1 MRRPGFFLIQG
12 TSAILQS
19 PAFVTAQQHIQQEQQ
34 RVHPH
39 ASGDFSWLLSGI
51 TLATKVIAAQIRRAG
66 LVDVIGSA
74 GTTNV
79 QGETVQKLDVIANQ
93 ALLACLGNRGNVGV
107 LASEEN
113 DEPAV
118 VLRDPQYGKYVVIF
132 DPLDGSS
139 NIDVNISVGTI
150 FSIFRRDLKNIDQR
164 DPSADVL
171 QVGTKQIGA
180 GYVLYG
186 PSTMLVYSTGHGV
199 HGFTLDPSF
208 GAYILTH
215 RDIKMPETG
224 PYYSVNEANLG
235 SFPAG
240 YQEFVAAL
248 RDGKAGATYS
258 SRYVGSL
265 VADFHRTL
273 LKGGIF
279 CYPPTRKHAQ
289 GKLRLMYEANPIA
302 FLAEQAGGVATDG
315 ERRILDIKP
324 DSLHQRTPLAMGS
337 RREMSLLA
345 EMLKRHKAH

>member
-1 MRRPGFFLIQG
+1 
-12 TSAILQS
+12 
-19 PAFVTAQQHIQQEQQ
+19 
-34 RVHPH
+34 
-39 ASGDFSWLLSGI
+39 
-51 TLATKVIAAQIRRAG
+51 
-66 LVDVIGSA
+66 
-74 GTTNV
+74 
-79 QGETVQKLDVIANQ
+79 LDVLANQ

-139 NIDVNISVGTI
+139 NIDVNVSVGTI

-186 PSTMLVYSTGHGV
+186 PSTLLVYSTGHGV

-235 SFPAG
+235 SFPTG
-240 YQEFVAAL
+240 YQNFVAAL
-248 RDGKAGATYS
+248 RDGKTGTTYS

-302 FLAEQAGGVATDG
+302 FLAEQAGGLATDG
-315 ERRILDIKP
+315 ERRILDIQP
-324 DSLHQRTPLAMGS
+324 GSLHQRTPLAMGS
-337 RREMSLLA
+337 RREMTLLA
-345 EMLKRHKAH
+345 EMLKRHRAN